1 MPTTPKASGYLSP
14 TGAVVF
20 PRRLPLSVEEAWAAV
35 TDPART
41 APWIGPWSGDPA
53 TGTVELTMIAE
64 DGAPVVPVGIVR
76 CEAPHLVVVT
86 TAPDGWVL
94 TVRIEGDDDE
104 VVISPIITPACPST
118 TGRCSA
124 ASCKPPGARY
134 LYWTSDSRGSGRSS
148 GHGFLALPSMVR
160 GVLPP
165 ARETRVDR

>member
-86 TAPDGWVL
+86 TSPDGWVL

-104 VVISPIITPACPST
+104 VVISLEQDIADAESASSIGPGWDFYMDRLVEAEA
-118 TGRCSA
+118 GRDPEAIRFS
-124 ASCKPPGARY
+124 PDYHPGLSEHYR
-134 LYWTSDSRGSGRSS
+134 
-148 GHGFLALPSMVR
+148 ALL
-160 GVLPP
+160 GG
-165 ARETRVDR
+165 

>member
-124 ASCKPPGARY
+124 ASCKPPGAPPLSAARRVG
-134 LYWTSDSRGSGRSS
+134 TPSCRSG
-148 GHGFLALPSMVR
+148 LLV
-160 GVLPP
+160 
-165 ARETRVDR
+165 

>member
-14 TGAVVF
+14 TGSVVF
-20 PRRLPLSVEEAWAAV
+20 PRRLPLSVEEGWAAV

-76 CEAPHLVVVT
+76 CEAPHLVVVS

-104 VVISPIITPACPST
+104 VVISLEQDIPDAE
-118 TGRCSA
+118 SA
-124 ASCKPPGARY
+124 ASIGPGWDFYMDRLVEAEA
-134 LYWTSDSRGSGRSS
+134 GRDPEAVRFSPDYYPGLS
-148 GHGFLALPSMVR
+148 EHYRALL
-160 GVLPP
+160 GG
-165 ARETRVDR
+165 

>member
-1 MPTTPKASGYLSP
+1 MFATPTASGYLSP

-20 PRRLPLSVEEAWAAV
+20 PRRLPLSREQAWAAV

-64 DGAPVVPVGIVR
+64 DGAPVVSVGIVR

-104 VVISPIITPACPST
+104 VVISLEQDIADAE
-118 TGRCSA
+118 SA
-124 ASCKPPGARY
+124 ASIGPGWDFYMDRLVEAEA
-134 LYWTSDSRGSGRSS
+134 GRDPEAIRFSPDYHPGLS
-148 GHGFLALPSMVR
+148 EHYRALL
-160 GVLPP
+160 GG
-165 ARETRVDR
+165 

>member
-1 MPTTPKASGYLSP
+1 MSTTPTASGYLSP

-20 PRRLPLSVEEAWAAV
+20 PRRPPPSREQAWATV
-35 TDPART
+35 TDPRRT
-41 APWIGPWSGDPA
+41 ARRIGTWSGDL
-53 TGTVELTMIAE
+53 TSGTIEMTMSAE
-64 DGAPVVPVGIVR
+64 EGAPVVPVGIVR

-124 ASCKPPGARY
+124 ASCKPPGAP
-134 LYWTSDSRGSGRSS
+134 
-148 GHGFLALPSMVR
+148 PSPR
-160 GVLPP
+160 LDELEPH
-165 ARETRVDR
+165 RVVVGC

>member
-64 DGAPVVPVGIVR
+64 DGAPVVSVGIVR

-86 TAPDGWVL
+86 TVPDGWVL

-104 VVISPIITPACPST
+104 VVISLEQDIADAE
-118 TGRCSA
+118 SA
-124 ASCKPPGARY
+124 ASIGPGWDFYMDRLVEAEA
-134 LYWTSDSRGSGRSS
+134 GRDPEAIRFSPDYHPGLS
-148 GHGFLALPSMVR
+148 EHYRALL
-160 GVLPP
+160 GG
-165 ARETRVDR
+165 